1 MNYVMDKILEWIIST
16 VVGVIYDQYLKI
28 CNCVLTMTLS
38 STMGDTLTTLPSQW
52 NGGTIYA
59 LIKNVSNEY
68 ILPIG
73 AIFITF
79 FMFFDLIHNII
90 GNNKL
95 SDINTGLFITWVF
108 KLGIILLLVSHS
120 FEIIECIFIFVTN
133 IVNLVRNELLSGTL
147 GIDGTTILNNLN
159 SGDTKNNFI
168 DGIIALSPSEILNA
182 VLVAFI
188 CGLFASLLSVIFIP
202 LCTLVLIFRF
212 VYIYIYMSF
221 APIAFASFGNNQWSD
236 MGKNY
241 LRHILA
247 LAFQIFIIVL
257 IIAIYYGCLQSMFVF
272 WTVGDNAT
280 LNLDQM
286 IESFGILILMSF
298 ATIYFLFKSDN
309 MSRTIFSAH

>member
-1 MNYVMDKILEWIIST
+1 MNYVMNKILEWIVST
-16 VVGVIYDQYLKI
+16 LVEVIYDQYLKI

-52 NGGTIYA
+52 NGGTIYT
-59 LIKNVSNEY
+59 LIKNVSSEY

-73 AIFITF
+73 VIFITF
-79 FMFFDLIHNII
+79 FMFYDLIHNII

-95 SDINTGLFITWVF
+95 SDINIGLFITWVF

-120 FEIIECIFIFVTN
+120 FEIVECIFIFVTN
-133 IVNLVRNELLSGTL
+133 IVNLVKNELLSGTL

-159 SGDTKNNFI
+159 NADTKNNFI
-168 DGIIALSPSEILNA
+168 DGLIALSPTEILNA
-182 VLVAFI
+182 ILIAFI
-188 CGLFASLLSVIFIP
+188 CGLIASLFSVFFVP

-236 MGKNY
+236 MGKSY

-272 WTVGDNAT
+272 WTIGDNAT
-280 LNLDQM
+280 FNLDQM
-286 IESFGILILMSF
+286 IESFGILILMSLG
-298 ATIYFLFKSDN
+298 TLYLLFKTDKISK
-309 MSRTIFSAH
+309 TIFSAH